1 MGLVFSKQFVTVL
14 LLIILVLVWS
24 SVWSL
29 FRIAMEAIP
38 PLSFRVI
45 IGLPAFLLLLILGYK
60 KVKTVKIPKN
70 NIKSLLLISFFNVTL
85 WQILMLYGI
94 TMLGGGRAA
103 VLTYTMPVWATIFAA
118 IFRYEKINFSIIV
131 SLILGMIGIFFL
143 SIEINI
149 FENIFGFL
157 ITLSAGLSWAIGTMI
172 VKYGGIKSDGLVVAG
187 WQQLI
192 GIIPIIPFALYYDL
206 NNFGDIQLKHVLIIF
221 YGIFFSSAY
230 TYWAYFTV
238 LQKFSVNI
246 TSISVMT
253 VPVLA
258 VLIDYLMIDF
268 PFSTLDLLALI
279 FIISGIYIAATK
291 PFSKKL
297 KNIIKLKKDD

>member
-1 MGLVFSKQFVTVL
+1 MGSIFSRQFITVI

-29 FRIAMEAIP
+29 FRIAMEAFP

-45 IGLPAFLLLLILGYK
+45 IGIPAFVLLLALGYK
-60 KVKTVKIPKN
+60 KVRTIKIPRN

-118 IFRYEKINFSIIV
+118 IFGYEKINLSVVI

-143 SIEINI
+143 STEINI
-149 FENIFGFL
+149 FENLFGFL

-172 VKYGGIKSDGLVVAG
+172 VKYGGIKSDGLIVAG
-187 WQQLI
+187 WQQII
-192 GIIPIIPFALYYDL
+192 GIIPIIPFALYFDL
-206 NNFGDIQLKHVLIIF
+206 NNFGEIELKHILIIF

-246 TSISVMT
+246 TSISVMA

-258 VLIDYLMIDF
+258 VLIDYLTIDF

-291 PFSKKL
+291 PFTKR
-297 KNIIKLKKDD
+297 

>member
-103 VLTYTMPVWATIFAA
+103 VLTYTMPVWATIFAT
-118 IFRYEKINFSIIV
+118 IFGYEKINFSIIV

-172 VKYGGIKSDGLVVAG
+172 VKYGGIKSDGLIVAG

-206 NNFGDIQLKHVLIIF
+206 NNFGDIELKHILIIF

-291 PFSKKL
+291 SISLNSNK
-297 KNIIKLKKDD
+297 